1 MMPGIIISLLSAI
14 GLSSAVLMG
23 GTQSDSVEVF
33 QLDEATVSAAV
44 ANAGFSPLR
53 VTDIPGE
60 KILLNSPGRTFP
72 ELIRNVPGVYATAET
87 GSFGDA
93 KINIRGFKQENIS
106 VLLNGIP
113 ISGLT
118 SGSMF
123 WNNWAGLSDVTA
135 SIQLQKGIGNSML
148 SDNSVGGTVNIQTL
162 TPSESGGG
170 SVGFTYTGYGMSK
183 ANIELCSGK
192 MKNDWSFTLSG
203 SYTWGSSFVE
213 CSDLSSWSYLA
224 VLTKRLNSR
233 HSFNFTALGSPER
246 HQQRS
251 SRLSYSEIDRYGI
264 DYNKNWGFCTDSEG
278 KRYARTLSKNNYFKP
293 YFTLTHTYVG
303 GGGGKTAVR
312 LNTSLYIALADGGGL
327 YTESAGKRIAS
338 FIVPDGNP
346 GAGHI
351 DWDEVYAYNLSSPG
365 SLGYRAQN
373 IMSDYQA
380 GHTQVGLKSDLHLKF
395 SERWKLEMG
404 LHWQM
409 HYTWERERITDLLG
423 ADYWFEDYENNSL
436 AGQAG
441 RSSIKHVGD
450 YIRTY
455 NGRNQHYFTLYALTS
470 HVAGNEKNIILTLG
484 TSLNGTVLQRW
495 DKYNYVASDVSGDW
509 TGKCGG
515 SVKGGALFK
524 PVGGLGIYVN
534 GAAYSRTPYSSVFFP
549 NGNNTVSSHIVN
561 EKNYMSEL
569 GVRFAR
575 SCWGAEATFY
585 AAYWK
590 DRNLM
595 SSPYKSLEAEPVKYM
610 VSGLDACHYGV
621 ELDAFAGW
629 GNFFRTDFYAS
640 LGDWRWKND
649 VSATIYHPVS
659 MQPVNQVNVYADGL
673 HVGDAPQTQVGASVE
688 FHPLAFGKAYWMTL
702 ADFSLRFDWNFNDRI
717 WADFDPAVRTNPDD
731 RVDSYRIPS
740 YHLMNMNITW
750 TQQIVKVKL
759 SVFFNL
765 NNIGN
770 VSYIERSR
778 DGALH
783 DSSTFTG
790 YWGNCRNMNF
800 GIRLG
805 F

>member
-1 MMPGIIISLLSAI
+1 MLRTLLSAI
-14 GLSSAVLMG
+14 VLNG
-23 GTQSDSVEVF
+23 AILGEGAQVDSVEVF
-33 QLDEATVSAAV
+33 QLDEATVSAAM
-44 ANAGFSPLR
+44 AHTYISPLR
-53 VTDIPGE
+53 LTDISGE
-60 KILLNSPGRTFP
+60 KILVDSPGRTFP

-148 SDNSVGGTVNIQTL
+148 SDNSVGGTINIQTL
-162 TPSESGGG
+162 NLTETGGG
-170 SVGFTYTGYGMSK
+170 SIGFSHTGYGMSK
-183 ANIELCSGK
+183 ACIGIYSGK
-192 MKNDWSFTLSG
+192 MKNGWSFALHG
-203 SYTWGSSFVE
+203 SYTWGNSFIE
-213 CSDLSSWSYLA
+213 CSDVKSWSFLA
-224 VLTKRLNSR
+224 VISKRLNSR

-264 DYNKNWGFCTDSEG
+264 EYNKNWGFCTDSEG
-278 KRYARTLSKNNYFKP
+278 NRYARTLSENNYFKP

-303 GGGGKTAVR
+303 GGGEKTAVR

-351 DWDEVYAYNLSSPG
+351 DWDEVYAYNLTSFG
-365 SLGYRAQN
+365 SDGYRALN
-373 IMSDYQA
+373 IVSDYQA
-380 GHTQVGLKSDLHLKF
+380 GHTQAGLKSDLHLKF
-395 SERWKLEMG
+395 SERWKLETG
-404 LHWQM
+404 FHWQM
-409 HYTWERERITDLLG
+409 HNTWERERITDLLG
-423 ADYWFEDYENNSL
+423 ADYWYEDYETNSL

-455 NGRNQHYFTLYALTS
+455 NGRNQHYFTLYALATC
-470 HVAGNEKNIILTLG
+470 VAGTGRNIILTLG
-484 TSLNGTVLQRW
+484 TSLNGTVMQRW
-495 DKYNYVASDVSGDW
+495 DKYNYVTSGIDGDW
-509 TGKCGG
+509 AGKCGG

-524 PVGGLGIYVN
+524 PVKGLGIYVN
-534 GAAYSRTPYSSVFFP
+534 GAAYSRAPYSNVFFS
-549 NGNNTVSSHIVN
+549 NGNNVVSRHIVN
-561 EKNYMSEL
+561 EKNFMSEV
-569 GVRFAR
+569 GAR
-575 SCWGAEATFY
+575 YSGSFWGAEATFY
-585 AAYWK
+585 TAYWK
-590 DRNLM
+590 DKNLM
-595 SSPYKSLEAEPVKYM
+595 SAPYQSLEAEPVKYM
-610 VSGLDACHYGV
+610 VNGLDAFHYGG
-621 ELDAFAGW
+621 ELEAFVGW
-629 GNFFRTDFYAS
+629 GRFFRMDFYAS
-640 LGDWRWKND
+640 LGEWKWKND
-649 VSATIYHPVS
+649 VSATVYDPIS
-659 MQPVNQVNVYADGL
+659 MQPVDKVSVYADGL
-673 HVGDAPQTQVGASVE
+673 HVGDAPQTQVGAAVE
-688 FHPLAFGKAYWMTL
+688 FHPLAFGKAFWTTL
-702 ADFSLRFDWNFNDRI
+702 ANLAVRFDWNFNDRL
-717 WADFDPAVRTNPDD
+717 WADFDPITRTNPDD
-731 RVDSYRIPS
+731 RSDSYRIPS

-759 SVFFNL
+759 KVFFNL

-770 VSYIERSR
+770 VSYVERSR

-783 DSSTFTG
+783 DKSTFTG
-790 YWGNCRNMNF
+790 YWGNGRNMNF
-800 GIRLG
+800 GVRLE